1 MPDTTLTDSL
11 PSALIESL
19 IKILGPENVLTDPYD
34 LDRYSGDALSPTR
47 AFGAEEA
54 FERLADV
61 VARPGGTEDVS
72 AVLRL
77 ANELRVPV
85 IPFGA
90 GTGVMGGTVPSLG
103 GIVLDLQR
111 MNKVLAINP
120 TDMTAEVEAG
130 VVLEDLEQ
138 ALAPYGL
145 MPGHDPYSVPIA
157 TVAGTISTNGVG
169 YRAGAHG
176 PMGDQVVALEAV
188 LPDGRVI
195 STRAVPI
202 QSSGPSLKHLFIGS
216 EGVFGVITKATI
228 RVYRLPEAQ
237 VFRGVAFDTFDQ
249 GFNAAV
255 ELFALGVRPTLV
267 DLTEEDQG
275 IMFHLLFEGFIEGVQ
290 ANETR
295 AMAVCSQFG
304 GRLVGPEPTM
314 AYWHE
319 RHQSAENYKASALG
333 KPRSVRWSRW
343 RGRRGF
349 DYLHL
354 GLPISKVL
362 EYRKR
367 SDEIM
372 SRQGIRVV
380 EYAIWSRPE
389 LFSMLI
395 APSSGTPA
403 ESRERLG
410 KTVEQ
415 LLELAQDMGGVMEYC
430 HGVGVK
436 LNRLLAREMG
446 VGQDVVR
453 AMKQALDPNNIMNPG
468 KLGL

>member
-1 MPDTTLTDSL
+1 MPKTELINSLTK
-11 PSALIESL
+11 A
-19 IKILGPENVLTDPYD
+19 LGPENVLTDPYD

-47 AFGAEEA
+47 AFGAEDS

-61 VARPGGTEDVS
+61 VARPGSSKDVS

-77 ANELRVPV
+77 ANELSTPV

-90 GTGVMGGTVPSLG
+90 GTGVMGATVPAMG

-111 MNKVLAINP
+111 MNKILAINP
-120 TDMTAEVEAG
+120 TDMTVEVEAG
-130 VVLEDLEQ
+130 LVLEDLEN
-138 ALAPYGL
+138 ALAQHGL

-188 LPDGRVI
+188 LPDGRVMV
-195 STRAVPI
+195 TRAVPY

-228 RVYRLPEAQ
+228 RVFRLPEAQ

-249 GFNAAV
+249 GFYAAA
-255 ELFALGVRPTLV
+255 ELFALGVKPTLV
-267 DLTEEDQG
+267 DLTEEDEG
-275 IMFHLLFEGFIEGVQ
+275 IMFHLLFEGFEEGV
-290 ANETR
+290 R
-295 AMAVCSQFG
+295 ASEKRALAVCSQFG
-304 GRLVGPEPTM
+304 GKPVGPDSTV
-314 AYWHE
+314 AYWE
-319 RHQSAENYKASALG
+319 NRRQSAENYKISALG

-362 EYRKR
+362 EYKKR
-367 SDEIM
+367 ASEIM
-372 SRQGIRVV
+372 ALEGVRAT

-395 APSSGTPA
+395 VPETGTA
-403 ESRERLG
+403 TVSRERLG
-410 KTVEQ
+410 RTVEQ
-415 LLELAQDMGGVMEYC
+415 VLQLAQDMGGVMEYC

-436 LNRLLAREMG
+436 LNHLLAREMG
-446 VGQDVVR
+446 VGQEVVR
-453 AMKQALDPNNIMNPG
+453 SLKQALDPNNIMNPG

>member
-1 MPDTTLTDSL
+1 MPDTALPDS
-11 PSALIESL
+11 LIESL
-19 IKILGPENVLTDPYD
+19 TQALGQENVLTDPYD

-47 AFGAEEA
+47 AFGAEDA
-54 FERLADV
+54 FDRLADV
-61 VARPGGTEDVS
+61 VARPGSTEDVC
-72 AVLRL
+72 AVLKL
-77 ANELRVPV
+77 ANASGTPV
-85 IPFGA
+85 IPYGG
-90 GTGVMGGTVPSLG
+90 GTGVMGATVPALG
-103 GIVLDLQR
+103 GIILDLQR
-111 MNKVLAINP
+111 MNKVLAIDP

-130 VVLEDLEQ
+130 VVLEDLEN
-138 ALAPYGL
+138 ALALQGL

-176 PMGDQVVALEAV
+176 PMGDQVVALEVV
-188 LPDGRVI
+188 LADGRI
-195 STRAVPI
+195 MSTRAVPN

-228 RVYRLPEAQ
+228 RVLRLPEAQ
-237 VFRGVAFDTFDQ
+237 VFSAVAFDTFDQ
-249 GFNAAV
+249 GFNAAA
-255 ELFALGVRPTLV
+255 EMFALGVRPTLV
-267 DLTEEDQG
+267 DLTEEDDG
-275 IMFHLLFEGFIEGVQ
+275 ITFHLLFEGFKEGVE
-290 ANETR
+290 ATEKR
-295 AMAVCSQFG
+295 ALSVCTQFG
-304 GRLVGPEPTM
+304 GRLLGPGPTT
-314 AYWHE
+314 AYWE
-319 RHQSAENYKASALG
+319 DRRQSAENYKVSALG

-362 EYRKR
+362 EYRKKC
-367 SDEIM
+367 DVIM
-372 SRQGIRVV
+372 AKSGVRVV

-395 APSSGTPA
+395 VPESGAADASS
-403 ESRERLG
+403 ERLG
-410 KTVEQ
+410 ETVEQ
-415 LLELAQDMGGVMEYC
+415 VLKLAQDMGGVMEYC

-436 LNRLLAREMG
+436 LNHLLAREMG

-453 AMKQALDPNNIMNPG
+453 ALKLALDPHNIMNPG